1 MNWLTYDGTDL
12 RDFGVYISGNGT
24 FNAPE
29 RDITSIAVPGRN
41 GDLTIDNGRYKNIKV
56 KYPAFI
62 VEEFADNIGAM
73 REYLS
78 SKVGYYRLEDTYAP
92 DEYRMARVSG
102 GITAKPLDEL
112 IAGNFD
118 LSFDCKPQRY
128 LKSGEEWISV
138 NANVSPSAS
147 LFNSTR
153 QRALPL
159 IKVTSAV
166 QMPDTVVIIIGAVQI
181 TLALPAFE
189 TIYVDCEMQEAY
201 LNADMSGNANAYL
214 TLDDDV
220 FPYLDEGNNAITIT
234 ANYLSAI
241 QIQPRW
247 WRL

>member
-29 RDITSIAVPGRN
+29 RDIISIAIPGRN

-118 LSFDCKPQRY
+118 LTFDCMPQRY
-128 LKSGEEWISV
+128 LKSGEDWISV
-138 NANVSPSAS
+138 ESGDTIYNP
-147 LFNSTR
+147 TM
-153 QRALPL
+153 QRALPI
-159 IKVTSAV
+159 IKITGASSGS
-166 QMPDTVVIIIGAVQI
+166 TVVLNIGAVQV
-181 TLALPAFE
+181 
-189 TIYVDCEMQEAY
+189 TIRMPVFISVYINCAMQEAY
-201 LNADMSGNANAYL
+201 LSAGASMNSSL
-214 TLDDDV
+214 TLDDGV
-220 FPYLDEGNNAITIT
+220 FPYLDPGDNAISFTSTRT
-234 ANYLSAI
+234 ATV
-241 QIQPRW
+241 QIQPNW

>member
-29 RDITSIAVPGRN
+29 RDITSIAIPGRN

-102 GITAKPLDEL
+102 GITAKPIDEL

-118 LSFDCKPQRY
+118 LTFNCMPQRY
-128 LKSGEEWISV
+128 LKSGEDWISV
-138 NANVSPSAS
+138 ESGDTIYNP
-147 LFNSTR
+147 TM

-159 IKVTSAV
+159 IKITGSSSGQA
-166 QMPDTVVIIIGAVQI
+166 TVVLQIGAVQI
-181 TLALPAFE
+181 TVRVPMY
-189 TIYVDCEMQEAY
+189 TTMYIDCAMQEAY
-201 LNADMSGNANAYL
+201 RFNTSTSMNSNL
-214 TLDDDV
+214 TLDDGI
-220 FPYLDEGNNAITIT
+220 FPYLDPGDNAISFTST
-234 ANYLSAI
+234 KTVTM